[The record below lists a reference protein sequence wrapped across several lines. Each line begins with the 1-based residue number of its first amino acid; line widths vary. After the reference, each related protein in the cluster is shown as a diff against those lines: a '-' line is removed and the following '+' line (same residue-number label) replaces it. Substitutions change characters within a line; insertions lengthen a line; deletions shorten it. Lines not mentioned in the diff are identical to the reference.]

1 MVLKRGEIKRMSE
14 EPLVSI
20 IIAAHNEER
29 NIKRAIYSAI
39 NQTYRNL
46 EIIVVDDASTDNTF
60 QIARRI
66 SEKDERI
73 LVLRNPRNLGPA
85 YSRNIGL
92 KYASGKYVGI
102 LDADDWYHLRKI
114 SSQVSFLEKK
124 ESYGIVGTFCILL
137 CPGGGLMKIQLPV
150 THEEI
155 LKTMVYRN
163 PFVHSSVL
171 IRKNILD
178 EVGYYDVRYRRAHD
192 YELYFRILS
201 KCKGANIP
209 KYLCYRMEKVKSKK
223 TMIESTLNSIII
235 PLRYYKILKKNVIYY
250 PLLLRRLIVA
260 VGLLV
265 RKSKEPEKVLL
276 ST

>member
-1 MVLKRGEIKRMSE
+1 MSE
-14 EPLVSI
+14 KPLVSI

-46 EIIVVDDASTDNTF
+46 EIIVVDDASTDSTF

-73 LVLRNPRNLGPA
+73 LVLRNP
-85 YSRNIGL
+85 RNIGL

-137 CPGGGLMKIQLPV
+137 RPSGGLMKIQLPV

-155 LKTMVYRN
+155 LKTMAYRN

-171 IRKNILD
+171 IRKDILD
-178 EVGYYDVRYRRAHD
+178 EVGYYDVRYKRAHD

-235 PLRYYKILKKNVIYY
+235 PLRYYKILKENTIYY
-250 PLLLRRLIVA
+250 PLLLRRLIA
-260 VGLLV
+260 VVSLLV
-265 RKSKEPEKVLL
+265 RKSKGSERVLL
-276 ST
+276 SA